1 MAIPKK
7 KRRSGRSAARGAEA
21 LPTRSDILER
31 AAHLIGKKGFVGMS
45 AQDIADEL
53 QFSKANFF
61 YHVRSKEE
69 LLHEIFVEN
78 LNYGIRH
85 VEAIIARPD
94 APPDRLLALME
105 FYVRLNTERAAIML
119 VWYKEKSHLTAAHQK
134 VINQLED
141 RIATMLNQFYRS
153 GVKSGHF
160 LQIDSRIARV
170 AIFGMAFALT
180 RWPRLRDEFTHEELV
195 RQIQKVAC
203 EGLLR
208 PVAGNAR

>member
-1 MAIPKK
+1 
-7 KRRSGRSAARGAEA
+7 
-21 LPTRSDILER
+21 
-31 AAHLIGKKGFVGMS
+31 MS

-94 APPDRLLALME
+94 APPDRLRALME
-105 FYVRLNTERAAIML
+105 FYVQLNTERAAIML
-119 VWYKEKSHLTAAHQK
+119 VWYKEKSHLTAAHQE

-141 RIATMLNQFYRS
+141 RIATMLE
-153 GVKSGHF
+153 
-160 LQIDSRIARV
+160 RV
-170 AIFGMAFALT
+170 LPQRRTRAAIFS
-180 RWPRLRDEFTHEELV
+180 RSIRE
-195 RQIQKVAC
+195 
-203 EGLLR
+203 
-208 PVAGNAR
+208 

>member
-94 APPDRLLALME
+94 APPDRLRALME

-119 VWYKEKSHLTAAHQK
+119 RMVQGKKPSHRCTS
-134 VINQLED
+134 EGD
-141 RIATMLNQFYRS
+141 RSARRSYRNDAQPVLPQRRQERPFS
-153 GVKSGHF
+153 ADRFKNSPGRNLRHGVRSDT
-160 LQIDSRIARV
+160 LASVAR
-170 AIFGMAFALT
+170 
-180 RWPRLRDEFTHEELV
+180 
-195 RQIQKVAC
+195 
-203 EGLLR
+203 
-208 PVAGNAR
+208 